1 MEIQFVDDRLNA
13 SLATFVISQ
22 QLRQLNQVLIS
33 LWLDLTLKCKIVLYC
48 KLELSLKQK
57 LIIQEANNYPMMCLS
72 RVDAKIAILRPL
84 YGQQT
89 F

>member
-48 KLELSLKQK
+48 KLELSLK
-57 LIIQEANNYPMMCLS
+57 
-72 RVDAKIAILRPL
+72 
-84 YGQQT
+84 
-89 F
+89 